1 MTNLKVVNDPDTLK
15 EQVQALKTLKTTL
28 QRENLHLKTQVAT
41 LKKDLTLR
49 EEMLEEF
56 IDGGT
61 PVGQVTQ
68 HSKEALLSFRL
79 KASIRDLTAIL
90 KERDQTIEALKRNM
104 KVSKLEETQKELEV
118 YHEECTRLRRLLGES
133 EDTIRRFGEQV
144 AKLKEKLRVKR
155 RRKPRM
161 RSLDRAYRSVSPPQD
176 DHINDMATKVHTL
189 VNENHRIQESAR

>member
-1 MTNLKVVNDPDTLK
+1 MTNLKLVNDPDTLK

-61 PVGQVTQ
+61 PAGQATQ

-79 KASIRDLTAIL
+79 KATIRDLTAIL

-118 YHEECTRLRRLLGES
+118 YQEECARLRRLLGES

-144 AKLKEKLRVKR
+144 AKLKEKLRTKR

-161 RSLDRAYRSVSPPQD
+161 RSIDRAYRSVSPP
-176 DHINDMATKVHTL
+176 
-189 VNENHRIQESAR
+189 

>member
-1 MTNLKVVNDPDTLK
+1 MTNLKLVNDPDTLK

-79 KASIRDLTAIL
+79 KATIRDLTAIL
-90 KERDQTIEALKRNM
+90 NERDQTIEALKRNM

-118 YHEECTRLRRLLGES
+118 YQEECARLRRLLGES
-133 EDTIRRFGEQV
+133 EATIRRFGDQV
-144 AKLKEKLRVKR
+144 AKLKEKLRAKR
-155 RRKPRM
+155 RRKPRR
-161 RSLDRAYRSVSPPQD
+161 RSIDRAYRSVSPPNEDQ
-176 DHINDMATKVHTL
+176 INEMETKVHTL